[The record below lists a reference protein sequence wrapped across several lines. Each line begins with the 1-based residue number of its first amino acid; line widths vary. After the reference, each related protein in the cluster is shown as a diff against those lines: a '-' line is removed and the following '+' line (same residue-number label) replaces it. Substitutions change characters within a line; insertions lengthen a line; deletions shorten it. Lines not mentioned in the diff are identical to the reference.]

1 MARALEQQGEWQGAL
16 RVLEE
21 AAQERNAIYSSTHG
35 GIWGFFWLEI
45 QWQRAELLRKLE
57 REPEAREIEAELRRL
72 LAYADADHAILR
84 GLRHLSQKQ
93 KMGLAQSGEEGSL
106 ASPTG
111 FLGAR

>member
-1 MARALEQQGEWQGAL
+1 MARALEQQGESQSAL

-21 AAQERNAIYSSTHG
+21 AAQERKAIYSALPMG
-35 GIWGFFWLEI
+35 LGLWLKH
-45 QWQRAELLRKLE
+45 QWQRAEVLRKLE
-57 REPEAREIEAELRRL
+57 REPEAREIETELRKL
-72 LAYADADHAILR
+72 LAYADADHKILR